1 MELVESDLL
10 GQDFEWTKAFFD
22 TLQISLRKR
31 QICEL
36 ERQLEMYKAHYSHL
50 DQIFNEITRHLLGPN
65 FYTLA
70 SDSWTSLEETK
81 NVILAKYKK
90 VKK

>member
-1 MELVESDLL
+1 MKQEVN
-10 GQDFEWTKAFFD
+10 TKKEHV
-22 TLQISLRKR
+22 L
-31 QICEL
+31 EL

>member
-1 MELVESDLL
+1 MLFTIIPLSKKRKCTRIDKMKEVN
-10 GQDFEWTKAFFD
+10 TKREHV
-22 TLQISLRKR
+22 L
-31 QICEL
+31 EL
-36 ERQLEMYKAHYSHL
+36 ERQLELYKNHYSHL

-70 SDSWTSLEETK
+70 CDSWTSLEETRDE
-81 NVILAKYKK
+81 ILAKYKK